1 MDDMIR
7 IAIDGPAGAG
17 KSTIAKNVAK
27 RLNILHLDTGA
38 MYRAVGLYAVE
49 NNIDPQD
56 EVKVSE
62 MLGNVDIK
70 VGYKEG
76 AQQTFLNGEDVSG
89 KIRTSEISN
98 AASAVSKWP
107 AVRKRLVSI
116 QKDIASKMSIVMD
129 GRDIGTFVMPD
140 AEYKFFLTASVDQRA
155 KRRYLELSE
164 KGMQAELDLVK
175 SDIAQ
180 RDHQDTTRQFAP
192 LRKADDA
199 MEIDT
204 TELGISQVLQK
215 VYERLGI

>member
-1 MDDMIR
+1 MEDMIR

-56 EVKVSE
+56 EEKVSD
-62 MLGNVDIK
+62 MLCNVDIK
-70 VGYKEG
+70 VRYKNG

-107 AVRKRLVSI
+107 EVRKLLVSI
-116 QKDIASKMSIVMD
+116 QKNIASKMSIVMD

-155 KRRYLELSE
+155 KRRYLELAG
-164 KGMQAELDLVK
+164 KGMQAELNAVK

-192 LRKADDA
+192 LKKADDA

-204 TELGISQVLQK
+204 TELDISQVLQK

>member
-1 MDDMIR
+1 MSEMIR

-38 MYRAVGLYAVE
+38 MYRAVGLYSLE

-56 EVKVSE
+56 ETKVSA
-62 MLGNVDIK
+62 MLSDVDIK
-70 VGYKEG
+70 VRYKDG

-116 QKDIASKMSIVMD
+116 QKDIASRMSIVMD
-129 GRDIGTFVMPD
+129 GRDIGTYVMPD

-155 KRRYLELSE
+155 KRRYLELNE
-164 KGMQAELDLVK
+164 KGIETELALVK

-180 RDHQDTTRQFAP
+180 RDHQDSTRQFAP
-192 LRKADDA
+192 LKKADDA
-199 MEIDT
+199 IEIDT
-204 TELGISQVLQK
+204 TELDISEVLFK

>member
-1 MDDMIR
+1 MTDMIR

-17 KSTIAKNVAK
+17 KSTIAKNVASK
-27 RLNILHLDTGA
+27 LNILHLDTGA

-49 NNIDPQD
+49 NKIDPQD
-56 EVKVSE
+56 EHMVCD
-62 MLGNVDIK
+62 MLGSIDIK
-70 VGYKEG
+70 VNYKDG
-76 AQQTFLNGEDVSG
+76 KQQTILNGEDVSG

-107 AVRKRLVSI
+107 SVRKRLVAI

-129 GRDIGTFVMPD
+129 GRDIGTFVMPN
-140 AEYKFFLTASVDQRA
+140 AEYKFFITASVDQRA

-164 KGMQAELDLVK
+164 NGTKTQLESVR

-180 RDHQDTTRQFAP
+180 RDLQDTTRQFAP

-199 MEIDT
+199 IEIDT
-204 TELGISQVLQK
+204 TELDIEQVLQK

>member
-1 MDDMIR
+1 MSEMIR

-38 MYRAVGLYAVE
+38 MYRAVGLYSME

-56 EVKVSE
+56 ETKVSA
-62 MLGNVDIK
+62 MLSDVDIK
-70 VGYKEG
+70 VRYKDG

-116 QKDIASKMSIVMD
+116 QKDIASRMSIVMD
-129 GRDIGTFVMPD
+129 GRDIGTYVMPD

-155 KRRYLELSE
+155 KRRYLELNE
-164 KGMQAELDLVK
+164 KGIETELALVK

-180 RDHQDTTRQFAP
+180 RDHQDSTRQFAP
-192 LRKADDA
+192 LKKADDA
-199 MEIDT
+199 IEIDT
-204 TELGISQVLQK
+204 TELDISEVLFK

>member
-1 MDDMIR
+1 MEDMIR

-56 EVKVSE
+56 EEKVSD
-62 MLGNVDIK
+62 MLCNVDIK
-70 VGYKEG
+70 VRYKNG

-107 AVRKRLVSI
+107 EVRKLLVSI
-116 QKDIASKMSIVMD
+116 QKNIASKMSIVMD

-155 KRRYLELSE
+155 KRRYLELAE
-164 KGMQAELDLVK
+164 KGMQTELNSVK
-175 SDIAQ
+175 SDIAK

-192 LRKADDA
+192 LKKADDA

-204 TELGISQVLQK
+204 TELDISQVLQK